1 MTPGFARPV
10 YVLLYSS
17 LVLCLSLPHTKP
29 KICHVS
35 VCLQGR
41 WPSLTSNPPPNL
53 RNSTCSLRP
62 YHTALLTTDEDTYA
76 PNNDGNP
83 E

>member
-1 MTPGFARPV
+1 M
-10 YVLLYSS
+10 
-17 LVLCLSLPHTKP
+17 
-29 KICHVS
+29 
-35 VCLQGR
+35 QGR

-62 YHTALLTTDEDTYA
+62 YHTALLTTDEDTYV
-76 PNNDGNP
+76 PNDDGNP